1 MSLGTSVWRQTL
13 ERATRLRAVAP
24 EASRP
29 VAAVERPDPALAP
42 LVRQLFF
49 SSKNRTRIFFAAVD
63 PESRIQDFCERM
75 GKAIAVVP
83 DARVAVVHGS
93 AFKSRAADLGN
104 APPNPLEEYTCA
116 THLSENLWRVPF
128 GVFEAESNHG
138 TAERPAL
145 AAFNYLLFG
154 ADISDCAAPL
164 FCKACD
170 GGVLVISAN
179 HTRREAALRAK
190 DTLLGSNAE
199 LLGAVL
205 VNRSF
210 PVPEVIYRRL

>member
-1 MSLGTSVWRQTL
+1 MSTGTRVLRLTL
-13 ERATRLRAVAP
+13 ERATRLHAGSSEASLPVAP
-24 EASRP
+24 
-29 VAAVERPDPALAP
+29 VERPDPALVP

-49 SSKNRTRIFFAAVD
+49 SSKNCTRIFFAAVE
-63 PESRIQDFCERM
+63 PGSHIQDFCERM
-75 GKAIAVVP
+75 GKAIAIVP

-104 APPNPLEEYTCA
+104 APTKPLEEYMSA

-128 GVFEAESNHG
+128 GVFEAESNNA

-145 AAFNYLLFG
+145 AAFHYLLFG
-154 ADISDCAAPL
+154 ANIGDCATPL

-170 GGVLVISAN
+170 GAVLVITAN

-190 DTLLGSNAE
+190 ETLLGSNAE

-205 VNRSF
+205 VDRSF
-210 PVPEVIYRRL
+210 PVPELIYRRL

>member
-1 MSLGTSVWRQTL
+1 MSFGTSVWRQTL

-29 VAAVERPDPALAP
+29 VAAVERADPALAP

-63 PESRIQDFCERM
+63 GESRIQDLCERV
-75 GKAIAVVP
+75 GKTITTVP
-83 DARVAVVHGS
+83 NAKVAVVHGT
-93 AFKSRAADLGN
+93 AFKPRAADLGN
-104 APPNPLEEYTCA
+104 ELPNPEYTFA
-116 THLSENLWRVPF
+116 THLGENLWRVPF
-128 GVFEAESNHG
+128 GVFEAESNNA

-145 AAFNYLLFG
+145 AAFHYLLFG
-154 ADISDCAAPL
+154 ANISDGATPF
-164 FCKACD
+164 FCKACN
-170 GGVLVISAN
+170 GAVLVISAN
-179 HTRREAALRAK
+179 HTRREAAIRAK
-190 DTLLGSNAE
+190 ETLFGSNAE

-210 PVPEVIYRRL
+210 PVPELIYRRL